1 MQNKISE
8 KGSVRL
14 GRLGIVRFGGEYF
27 GPTDGAALK
36 LLRERIRAEAET
48 SLTAAVERL
57 EAAPAEFPEY
67 DPRENIKRRLSVA
80 GGVVL

>member
-1 MQNKISE
+1 M
-8 KGSVRL
+8 
-14 GRLGIVRFGGEYF
+14 
-27 GPTDGAALK
+27 
-36 LLRERIRAEAET
+36 
-48 SLTAAVERL
+48 TAAVERL